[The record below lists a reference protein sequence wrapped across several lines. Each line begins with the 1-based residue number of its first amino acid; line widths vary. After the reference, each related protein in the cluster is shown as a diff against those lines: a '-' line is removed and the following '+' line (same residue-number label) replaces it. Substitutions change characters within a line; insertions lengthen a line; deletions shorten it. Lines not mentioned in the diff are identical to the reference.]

1 MIEMYTGTPGSGK
14 SLHCAKT
21 SYWKLTH
28 GKNVIANF
36 DINMTS
42 FKKSKKLGRF
52 VYIDNSDLTPE
63 YLVDYA
69 LNNHRRSTSGHITE
83 GQTVVII
90 DECQIM
96 FNCREW
102 QANNRQRWATFFTQH
117 RKFGYDIILITQF
130 DRLVDRQIRSL
141 VEYEVLHRKASNFK
155 TLGWLIG
162 LPFKGNVFIAITS
175 WYGMHEK
182 TDSEW
187 FVLRK
192 KYARLYDS
200 YKIFNTDAQLGLDD
214 LAPKQEQMP
223 KARRQTSAAQS
234 IEPEPVKLP
243 QSPQRWKPELIRV
256 SDDDIP
262 MPETTN

>member
-1 MIEMYTGTPGSGK
+1 MSCCE
-14 SLHCAKT
+14 L
-21 SYWKLTH
+21 
-28 GKNVIANF
+28 
-36 DINMTS
+36 
-42 FKKSKKLGRF
+42 
-52 VYIDNSDLTPE
+52 
-63 YLVDYA
+63 
-69 LNNHRRSTSGHITE
+69 
-83 GQTVVII
+83 
-90 DECQIM
+90 
-96 FNCREW
+96 
-102 QANNRQRWATFFTQH
+102 
-117 RKFGYDIILITQF
+117 
-130 DRLVDRQIRSL
+130 
-141 VEYEVLHRKASNFK
+141 
-155 TLGWLIG
+155 
-162 LPFKGNVFIAITS
+162 